1 MFPPL
6 PATPSFG
13 PESVTSYEI
22 GLKTTG
28 WDNHVRMNLAAYRA
42 NYDDIQVQIFQAI
55 APITAN
61 GGQGRIQGFEF
72 ETQLSPGDGWY
83 FEANTG
89 FTDAGYTRIDP
100 SAVGTDTGIEVRLP
114 VSRWTG
120 MLATQKEI
128 QLGALGQLNPRVQW
142 TYRSS
147 YFNDAL
153 NTPFEEQAGYG
164 LVDVSL
170 QWRDRAAKYF
180 VTFGLKNAFDKAYD
194 LAAYF
199 TPGLP
204 GGPSA

>member
-1 MFPPL
+1 
-6 PATPSFG
+6 
-13 PESVTSYEI
+13 
-22 GLKTTG
+22 
-28 WDNHVRMNLAAYRA
+28 
-42 NYDDIQVQIFQAI
+42 
-55 APITAN
+55 
-61 GGQGRIQGFEF
+61 
-72 ETQLSPGDGWY
+72 
-83 FEANTG
+83 
-89 FTDAGYTRIDP
+89 
-100 SAVGTDTGIEVRLP
+100 
-114 VSRWTG
+114 

-199 TPGLP
+199 TPGS
-204 GGPSA
+204 GPFSVIPDRGRQWYVTLKTDY